1 MYQTNIPFSIEM
13 PKKYEQPSFFT
24 LQTPYPFPPSAWP
37 PAGEQASKA
46 PLWVTLAMLI
56 CNDLCQPLK
65 LRTRPKQTYLIPGKH
80 PDGVMISD
88 PGIGH
93 SDIRG
98 FGLLL
103 TDRSMVRRERHRLP
117 SWITVSCANSDSFVD
132 RSNLDKTITLSRCF
146 PWLITANLVWIDA
159 LMLHSLSSF
168 PR

>member
-1 MYQTNIPFSIEM
+1 MSSWGSERPEKEPVALSQWRTGGSPGVAKRN
-13 PKKYEQPSFFT
+13 PKDS
-24 LQTPYPFPPSAWP
+24 
-37 PAGEQASKA
+37 ASKD
-46 PLWVTLAMLI
+46 LI
-56 CNDLCQPLK
+56 CNDLCQP
-65 LRTRPKQTYLIPGKH
+65 PKVDNQAKTNYSVVGKH
-80 PDGVMISD
+80 PDRVMISD

-103 TDRSMVRRERHRLP
+103 TYRSMVRRERHRLP
-117 SWITVSCANSDSFVD
+117 MWITVSCANSDLFVD

>member
-1 MYQTNIPFSIEM
+1 MSSIHRQITSSGGM
-13 PKKYEQPSFFT
+13 PLCVILSEALSWRRAK
-24 LQTPYPFPPSAWP
+24 
-37 PAGEQASKA
+37 SKD
-46 PLWVTLAMLI
+46 LI
-56 CNDLCQPLK
+56 CNDLCQP
-65 LRTRPKQTYLIPGKH
+65 PKVDNQAKTNYSFPRKH
-80 PDGVMISD
+80 PDRVMISD

-117 SWITVSCANSDSFVD
+117 SWITVSCANSDLFVD

-159 LMLHSLSSF
+159 LMRHSLSSF